1 MKRLSSY
8 LSAGIAATAT
18 FQSSEAATSG
28 TLYGPG
34 ARSPLTTPST
44 PTGIGFTKSVGNT
57 FIDVPGA
64 SNKSYFAYGT
74 RVGGGNGFFSSGSNL
89 SIFTSLKDAAYVRYG
104 SVTFVYGAQ
113 SGPANYVNI
122 SFNGSDS
129 VYEAVGQ
136 FNFDGMG
143 GGYLM
148 AIAKNDDN
156 TALSISAGKAAID
169 AVPEPSAI
177 ALLAL
182 GAGGMAMRRRRKVA

>member
-1 MKRLSSY
+1 MKKLSSY
-8 LSAGIAATAT
+8 LSAGLAATAA
-18 FQSSEAATSG
+18 FQSSEAATIV

-44 PTGIGFTKSVGNT
+44 PTGIDFTKSVGNT
-57 FIDVPGA
+57 LIDVPGA
-64 SNKSYFAYGT
+64 SNNSYFAYGK
-74 RVGGGNGFFSSGSNL
+74 RVGGGNGFFSSGSDL
-89 SIFTSLKDAAYVRYG
+89 SIFTFLKDATYVRYG

-113 SGPANYVNI
+113 SGSANYVNI
-122 SFNGSDS
+122 SFNGNDT

-143 GGYLM
+143 GGYLV

-156 TALSISAGKAAID
+156 TALSISQGKAAID

-177 ALLAL
+177 ALLSL
-182 GAGGMAMRRRRKVA
+182 GAGAAMMRRRRKVA